1 MSGVEVE
8 VILKNILFICVY
20 RDWTLIVN
28 LFLHVAEVMQQN
40 LLYVSQVRRFRGKSQ
55 VKYKVL

>member
-55 VKYKVL
+55 VKYKVV

>member
-40 LLYVSQVRRFRGKSQ
+40 LLYVRQVRRFRGKSQ
-55 VKYKVL
+55 VKYKVV